1 MGFLAMIGGII
12 ALLILL
18 KLLGTA
24 MKIFNMLKQQSNEK
38 QDISNSKSKPIIVD
52 EVKTVLPN
60 AAHASHL
67 EQIRQAHDLLQS
79 GALSQAEFEAL
90 KKKILQNG

>member
-38 QDISNSKSKPIIVD
+38 QDILHSKSKPIIVD

-60 AAHASHL
+60 VAHASHL

-79 GALSQAEFEAL
+79 GALSQAEFEVL